1 MKLSINLFTTLDGV
15 SQAPGGAEE
24 DTRGG
29 FTHGGWLLPH
39 FDEGCGKAV
48 DEWFHH
54 TTALLLGRHT
64 YDTFAGHWPQVTDPE
79 DRVAAAINSMQ
90 KYVVTSSPTGEVWR
104 DTTTV
109 LDPFDLD
116 RIRDLKAQDGDELQ
130 VHGSVRLA
138 RSLHEAGLVDI
149 YRLLVAPVVVG
160 SGSRLFEAN
169 GPAHSLAVTSGIV
182 TASGVTSLV
191 MEPREFVAATAT
203 VQDGKDSVNEGARSD
218 NPQPA
223 G

>member
-29 FTHGGWLLPH
+29 FTRGGWLLPH

-48 DEWFHH
+48 DEWYRHAS
-54 TTALLLGRHT
+54 ALLLGRRT
-64 YDTFAGHWPQVTDPE
+64 YDTFAGHWPRVTDPD
-79 DRVAAAINSMQ
+79 DRISAAINTLR
-90 KYVVTSSPTGEVWR
+90 KYVVTSAPTGDVWA
-104 DTTTV
+104 DTTTAI
-109 LDPFDLD
+109 DSDALD

-160 SGSRLFEAN
+160 SGSRLFEAG
-169 GPAHSLAVTSGIV
+169 GPAHSLTVTSGTI

-203 VQDGKDSVNEGARSD
+203 VEDGKDSVNRDA
-218 NPQPA
+218 PTPTP
-223 G
+223 

>member
-29 FTHGGWLLPH
+29 FTRGGWLLPH

-48 DEWFHH
+48 DEWYHH

-64 YDTFAGHWPQVTDPE
+64 YDTFAGHWPRVTDPD
-79 DRVAAAINSMQ
+79 DRVAAAINTTR
-90 KYVVTSSPTGEVWR
+90 KYVVTSSPTGEVWA

-109 LDPFDLD
+109 LGHDALD
-116 RIRDLKAQDGDELQ
+116 RIRELKAQDGDELQ

-138 RSLHEAGLVDI
+138 RTLHEAGLVDI

-160 SGSRLFEAN
+160 SGSRLFEAD
-169 GPAHSLAVTSGIV
+169 GPAHSLTVTSGTI
-182 TASGVTSLV
+182 TDSGVTSLV

-203 VQDGKDSVNEGARSD
+203 VEDGKDSVDREAPSRT
-218 NPQPA
+218 P
-223 G
+223 

>member
-29 FTHGGWLLPH
+29 FTRGGWLLPH
-39 FDEGCGKAV
+39 FDDGCGEAV
-48 DEWFHH
+48 DEWYRH
-54 TTALLLGRHT
+54 TTALLLGRYT
-64 YDTFAGHWPQVTDPE
+64 YDTFTRHWPHVTDPE
-79 DRVAAAINSMQ
+79 DRVAATINTLR
-90 KYVVTSSPTGEVWR
+90 KYVVTSSPTGEVWA
-104 DTTTV
+104 DTTKV
-109 LDPFDLD
+109 LGSDALD
-116 RIRDLKAQDGDELQ
+116 RIRELKAQDGDELQ

-160 SGSRLFEAN
+160 SGSRLFEAD
-169 GPAHSLAVTSGIV
+169 GPAHSLAVTSGTI

-203 VQDGKDSVNEGARSD
+203 VEDGKDSVEEGAPHHA
-218 NPQPA
+218 PQKA
-223 G
+223 R